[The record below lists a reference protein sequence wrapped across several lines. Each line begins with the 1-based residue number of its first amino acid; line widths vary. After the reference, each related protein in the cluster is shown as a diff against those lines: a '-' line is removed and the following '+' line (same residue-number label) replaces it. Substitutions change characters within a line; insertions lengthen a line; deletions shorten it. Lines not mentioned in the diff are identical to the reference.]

1 MHITKRTPIAP
12 ENADGLVPDE
22 LAELYR
28 RHAPAVLRRGRRFL
42 PHDEAEELVH
52 EVFLK
57 LIEEPHR
64 LRGEASPATWMYR
77 VATHLC
83 IDRLRK
89 RSRQTRLTADF
100 ATTLAPHDPGETPE
114 ARAFLDA
121 LWRTLDDEL
130 AMIGVLYYLDGMTT
144 ADIGR
149 MLGVSDRTIANRLAK
164 LASAAR
170 AAAGDDDAGGAR

>member
-1 MHITKRTPIAP
+1 MPIPKRTPIAP
-12 ENADGLVPDE
+12 EDGDGLVPDE

-42 PHDEAEELVH
+42 PPDEAEELVH

-57 LIEEPHR
+57 LVEEPRR

-89 RSRQTRLTADF
+89 RARQARLTADF
-100 ATTLAPHDPGETPE
+100 AATRAPHDPGQTPE

-121 LWRTLDDEL
+121 LWSTLDDEL
-130 AMIGVLYYLDGMTT
+130 AMIGVLYHLDGMTT

-149 MLGVSDRTIANRLAK
+149 TLGVSDRTVANRLAR

-170 AAAGDDDAGGAR
+170 AAAGDEPGGQR